1 MPSNMPILNPTYV
14 TLTMLGI
21 LNVILA
27 WVAHKR
33 IKRIPVGRRWLVLY
47 LLLNTAYLGLRLGA
61 EANWWEPVKQWLAPD
76 MAALLILTLVFYFL
90 TKAFF
95 RHVNE
100 EPDNRRAFLILAP
113 LVSLVLLAMSVPRA
127 WLPGP
132 VGQFGGAV
140 AGLLFWIVA
149 YGKSALLVRERLIQ
163 SRRQPLHRNRVAYWV
178 LITITFASADLL
190 YFFRGGLV
198 TELIRFAG
206 IALAVYATLSLYLGD
221 IQRLGRRIA
230 GNLTAALFIGSLFS
244 GGLGLMRLIG
254 DLPEAQVSF
263 ALTMICGFLYYP
275 SYRLVRRIASLI
287 VPNMVNPSVGWIVG
301 EYGHRISKL
310 IELNR
315 LEAEV
320 IGLISQGMGL
330 EHGTLF
336 LVNQPAGDN
345 PAYQFRS
352 VQSSTEEVLI
362 LGTLYPEDPLAQY
375 LSYHRAPLTQ
385 YEIDLLPRFQE
396 GHGASR
402 RWLMDMGIDVY
413 VPIFAQNSWI
423 GLLALGPKL
432 SGQPYDRFELDLLAT
447 VADQTAVALEN
458 ARLFDDL
465 VVVNKELQETL
476 TRLEQANSKLQES
489 DRLKSAFISVVSHE
503 LRTPFANVGFALNLI
518 ERYGIESWQEGQR
531 EEWHNLHKGIEQAR
545 KMVEDLVTFATF
557 LSKRGQL
564 NLTGIN
570 FTELIAE
577 TAQIMEPLARQKKLQ
592 LRIGARAGDPFANGH
607 PPRVNGDRD
616 RLADVLHHLL
626 QNALKFTPEEGCI
639 DLSYWSEG
647 DRAYVAVQDN
657 GIGIP
662 ADKLSSIWEGFN
674 QMADPVRRGA
684 EGLGLGLPLVMYV
697 IRAHGGDVWADSEL
711 DQGSTFGFWIPLAGP
726 ASSYRP
732 TIPSLAMASD

>member
-1 MPSNMPILNPTYV
+1 MPILNPTYV
-14 TLTMLGI
+14 TLTTLGF

-47 LLLNTAYLGLRLGA
+47 LLLNCVYLGLRLGA
-61 EANWWEPVKQWLAPD
+61 EAGWWQPEKQWLAPD

-100 EPDNRRAFLILAP
+100 EPDNRRAFLILVP
-113 LVSLVLLAMSVPRA
+113 LISVVLLAMSVPRA

-132 VGQFGGAV
+132 VGQFGGAI
-140 AGLLFWIVA
+140 AGLIFWIAA

-230 GNLTAALFIGSLFS
+230 GNLIAALFIGSLFS
-244 GGLGLMRLIG
+244 GGMGLLRLIG
-254 DLPEAQVSF
+254 DLPEAQVGF

-275 SYRLVRRIASLI
+275 SYRLVRRIASRV

-375 LSYHRAPLTQ
+375 LSYQRAPLTQ

-396 GHGASR
+396 GHDASR

-465 VVVNKELQETL
+465 VVVNKELQEAL
-476 TRLEQANSKLQES
+476 ARLEQANSKLQES

-518 ERYGIESWQEGQR
+518 ERYGIQDWQEGQQ
-531 EEWHNLHKGIEQAR
+531 EEWHNLHKGIDQAR

-557 LSKRGQL
+557 LSKQGQL
-564 NLTGIN
+564 NLTRID

-577 TAQIMEPLARQKKLQ
+577 TAQIMEPLACQKRLQ
-592 LRIGARAGDPFANGH
+592 LRAGARAGDPFANGH
-607 PPRVNGDRD
+607 APRVNGDRE
-616 RLADVLHHLL
+616 RLADVLHHLV

-639 DLSYWSEG
+639 DLSFWTEG

-662 ADKLSSIWEGFN
+662 ADKLQSIWEGFN

-726 ASSYRP
+726 DSSYRP
-732 TIPSLAMASD
+732 TIPSLVLAAD